1 MGLFSD
7 PKTRNKIAGLIAR
20 YNNKLCLLCYLA
32 GFIWFLAL
40 AYVQVNARTYFSE
53 NALLPGLVD
62 SDLQHGHGS
71 AEFFQD
77 LKALVKK
84 KKSDEEDMRMPVDW
98 LIQKFSELGLEAYAH
113 NYSFKYPFNILN
125 GQVQT
130 GQNMYAILRARRA
143 SSTEAVILCAP
154 YRESHDNTLAGI
166 ALMFGLAN
174 AFKRNS
180 YWAKDIIFLV
190 TDNEEIGIQA
200 WLSAY
205 HHTYSSYILPGE
217 LQGRSGSIQA
227 AINLEIGTDL
237 INRMD
242 IRIEG
247 LNGQLPNLDLV
258 NTVIRLCR
266 REGLPPTL
274 HKRTDY
280 WNPDSWDGF
289 EHSAKTMFLMM
300 WHQAPGMPTGNHG
313 LFHRYNIEAVTL
325 HGVKLKNSKQN
336 LGFPE
341 MGRVIEG
348 IFRSLNN
355 LLERFHQS
363 FFFYLLPSTDRYV
376 SIGLYMPPF
385 GLLVLPVAIKAIALW
400 LSTGVLSKVDE
411 GPAAGDGVKPPADPV
426 NDDKAAK
433 DEKKNDCQSETDDAA
448 GTTKETSQTFLQMLC
463 YIPYFLMALFFGFG
477 AFYGPGHFITT
488 AISMHLSPEA
498 GITIGFLAVH
508 VAVIFYPVLQKWKKS
523 KDPSFIGNAIDA
535 RLLKCISLLALGIT
549 LTTTAVI
556 NISLAFFVAAFW
568 VPVVLFIQPSNS
580 RLWHC
585 IQFLFLV
592 IISPFGLMCIAA
604 AINQLFLKKSSPED
618 FLSFVTYAW
627 EDIQNTLL
635 LIAIQ
640 GQMFGNLS
648 YGLMCLALLPI
659 WILFRLIPS
668 CDVAK

>member
-7 PKTRNKIAGLIAR
+7 PKTRNKIASLIAR
-20 YNNKLCLLCYLA
+20 YNNKLCLLCYLV
-32 GFIWFLAL
+32 GFVWFLAL
-40 AYVQVNARTYFSE
+40 AYVQLNARTYFSE

-62 SDLQHGHGS
+62 SDFQHGHGS

-77 LKALVKK
+77 MKTLVKK
-84 KKSDEEDMRMPVDW
+84 KKSEEDIRMPAEW
-98 LIQKFSELGLEAYAH
+98 LIEKFSELGLDAYVH

-125 GQVQT
+125 GQMQT

-166 ALMFGLAN
+166 ALMFGLAK
-174 AFKRNS
+174 AFKRNT

-190 TDNEEIGIQA
+190 TDNEEIGMQA

-205 HHTYSSYILPGE
+205 HHTYSSYIAAGE

-242 IRIEG
+242 VRIEG

-266 REGLPPTL
+266 REGLLPTL
-274 HKRTDY
+274 HKRADY

-289 EHSAKTMFLMM
+289 EHSVKTMLLMM

-325 HGVKLKNSKQN
+325 HGIKLKNSKQN

-341 MGRVIEG
+341 MGRVVEG
-348 IFRSLNN
+348 VFRSLNN

-400 LSTGVLSKVDE
+400 LSAGVLSKVDQ
-411 GPAAGDGVKPPADPV
+411 GPNAVDSVKPCVDPI
-426 NDDKAAK
+426 NDDKAEDKKK
-433 DEKKNDCQSETDDAA
+433 DDSQLETDDSD

-508 VAVIFYPVLQKWKKS
+508 VAVIFYPVLQKWKKT
-523 KDPSFIGNAIDA
+523 KDGMSSTIDA

-549 LTTTAVI
+549 LAATAVI
-556 NISLAFFVAAFW
+556 NISLAFFVATFW
-568 VPVVLFIQPSNS
+568 VPVVLFIRPSNS
-580 RLWHC
+580 RVWQC
-585 IQFLFLV
+585 IQFVFLV
-592 IISPFGLMCIAA
+592 AISPFGLMCIAA
-604 AINQLFLKKSSPED
+604 VVNQLFLKKSSPENV
-618 FLSFVTYAW
+618 LTCITYAW

-648 YGLMCLALLPI
+648 YGLVCLALLPI

-668 CDVAK
+668 CDITK